1 MPFMRKMPAFLLYL
15 IRHVHQSLQI
25 AGAQRLVTEVEELA
39 PRQDTSNTAVK
50 HNASTLNSASDG
62 AAADKSSRAT
72 ITSSDS
78 EDEHAG
84 VAARSRSTAT
94 VGRRVIESDSD

>member
-1 MPFMRKMPAFLLYL
+1 MHKMPVFLLYL

-62 AAADKSSRAT
+62 AAADRSSRAT
-72 ITSSDS
+72 ITTSDS
-78 EDEHAG
+78 EDEHVG
-84 VAARSRSTAT
+84 VARSRSATT
-94 VGRRVIESDSD
+94 VGRRVIGSDSE

>member
-84 VAARSRSTAT
+84 VARSRSTAT